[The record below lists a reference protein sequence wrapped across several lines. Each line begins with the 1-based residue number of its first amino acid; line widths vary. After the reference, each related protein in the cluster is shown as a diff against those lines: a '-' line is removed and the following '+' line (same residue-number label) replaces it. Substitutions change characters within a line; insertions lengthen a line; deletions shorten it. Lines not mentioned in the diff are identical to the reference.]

1 MYLDALRGLLL
12 TVVANG
18 ALLYAAHLA
27 ARRWWPSTGAAT
39 RLAATGVLAIALTL
53 AVFYPLALLGLFTR
67 QAATIA
73 ALGIGLAAHWRRT
86 SCGGFWADRRPVA
99 GWLRAIVRSRGAL
112 LLAGAG
118 LLVFW
123 AAYRAAVWPPLSLD
137 SLTYHNYFAGAWVQ
151 QGGFA
156 RLSLPQAMQ
165 GYARLPLHFE
175 ALVAWTMLPF
185 HGDFLANF
193 TNLPILAL
201 GAVAVY
207 ALGRELGL
215 DLFASALA
223 AGLVCFSP
231 AVFAYAC
238 TQYNDVLVMGLTAC
252 AALFLVRWL
261 AEGRWA
267 DAALAFLAT
276 GLAVG
281 TKHTAI
287 PPAAAIGLVAV
298 LAPLR
303 RAGGARRAAA
313 TLGLCLALNA
323 LGGGYAYVRNWVET
337 GNPLYPA
344 TIRLLGKDI
353 FPAAPVVEAVAES
366 VGRGTW
372 RDDVR
377 QLASSISYAY
387 GAEPAPLSWGPKL
400 PLLALLALAAAAL
413 ARRSPRGAEL
423 RWLTLCWAAPALL
436 LYLDPSANTVA
447 IRRFWPDTFSRFL
460 AGPVALMA
468 VGALVGVSLLA
479 AERLRRV
486 LHACLCVLML
496 FDLFALSILP
506 DSPRVLVVAALG
518 LAALGAGAM
527 LGRRAA
533 ARVPAV
539 AWGVA
544 AGLAVLA
551 GVCGTAWVRDRWRN
565 HFLETRVELHP
576 FPRHWVKGWAFCDEP
591 QKPKTIALASYEPKL
606 GHHWYF
612 YPLMGRRLQNR
623 VVYVPPEPG
632 GPAAWKAGLDQAGV
646 THVFVQLNPALPPGD
661 PAREPAEMAWIRA
674 RPDDFTLLDQG
685 DHYRICQVAPPR

>member
-1 MYLDALRGLLL
+1 MYLDAIRGLLL

-27 ARRWWPSTGAAT
+27 ARRWWPSTGAAA
-39 RLAATGVLAIALTL
+39 RLAATGVLAVALAL
-53 AVFYPLALLGLFTR
+53 AIFYPLALLGLFTR
-67 QAATIA
+67 QAAAIA
-73 ALGIGLAAHWRRT
+73 AIGIGLIAHLRRT

-118 LLVFW
+118 LLVLW

-137 SLTYHNYFAGAWVQ
+137 SLTYHNYFAGTWVQ

-175 ALVAWTMLPF
+175 ALVAWGMLPF

-201 GAVAVY
+201 GAVAVF

-215 DLFASALA
+215 DLFGSALA

-231 AVFAYAC
+231 AVFAYVC
-238 TQYNDVLVMGLTAC
+238 TQYNDVLVMSLLVC

-261 AEGRWA
+261 VGGRWA
-267 DAALAFLAT
+267 DATMVFLGT

-287 PPAAAIGLVAV
+287 PPAAVIALVAV

-303 RAGGARRAAA
+303 RAGRPSRAAA
-313 TLGLCLALNA
+313 ALGLCIALN
-323 LGGGYAYVRNWVET
+323 LLSGGYAYVRNWVET

-344 TIRLLGKDI
+344 TIRLLGQDL
-353 FPAAPVVEAVAES
+353 FPPAPVVEAVAAS

-400 PLLALLALAAAAL
+400 PLLVLLALMAAAL
-413 ARRSPRGAEL
+413 ARRSPRRTEL
-423 RWLTLCWAAPALL
+423 RWLTLCWAVPALL

-460 AGPVALMA
+460 AGSVALMA
-468 VGALVGVSLLA
+468 VGTVAGVSLLA
-479 AERLRRV
+479 SDRLRRV
-486 LHACLCVLML
+486 LHAGLCVLML

-506 DSPRVLVVAALG
+506 DSPRVLVVAGLG

-527 LGRRAA
+527 LFHRAA

-539 AWGVA
+539 VWGVA
-544 AGLAVLA
+544 AAIAVLGGA
-551 GVCGTAWVRDRWRN
+551 CGLAWVRDRWRN
-565 HFLETRVELHP
+565 HFLATRVELHP
-576 FPRHWVKGWAFCDEP
+576 FPRFWVKGWAFCDEP
-591 QKPKTIALASYEPKL
+591 EKPKTIALASYEPRL

-612 YPLMGRRLQNR
+612 YPLMGRSLQNR
-623 VVYVPPEPG
+623 VIYVPPEP
-632 GPAAWKAGLDQAGV
+632 PDLAAWKAGLDRAAV
-646 THVFVQLNPALPPGD
+646 THVFVQLNPTLPLD
-661 PAREPAEMAWIRA
+661 NPAREPAELGWLRA
-674 RPDDFTLLDQG
+674 RPDAFKLVDQG
-685 DHYRICQVAPPR
+685 DHYRIYKVIPPR